1 MTAQTN
7 KAPFAIPDV
16 KNATIYLLNASH
28 EGQSAIAVSFS
39 PAQLPDFPE
48 TNVTERAGVDLA
60 RALTDLRAVALAHI
74 DLIIDQFEGTEKF
87 LPQLYRAVELSESV
101 LSREDVRNIAQ
112 VVVAQLVRDASDAS
126 DAAEGQP

>member
-16 KNATIYLLNASH
+16 ENATIYLLNASH
-28 EGQSAIAVSFS
+28 EGQSAVAVSFS

-48 TNVTERAGVDLA
+48 TEVTERAGVDLA

-74 DLIIDQFEGTEKF
+74 DLIIDQFEGTEKL
-87 LPQLYRAVELSESV
+87 LPRLYRAIELSESV
-101 LSREDVRNIAQ
+101 LSREDVRDIAQ
-112 VVVAQLVRDASDAS
+112 VVVAQLARDASGAGES
-126 DAAEGQP
+126 LQ